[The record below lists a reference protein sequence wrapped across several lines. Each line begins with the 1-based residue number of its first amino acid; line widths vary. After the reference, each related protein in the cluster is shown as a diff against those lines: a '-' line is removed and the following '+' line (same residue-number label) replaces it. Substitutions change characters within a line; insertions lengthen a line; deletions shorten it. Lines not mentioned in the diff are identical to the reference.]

1 VQEQLPAEGDSIVRI
16 EILDGRFLYAIRL
29 LLLPGSF
36 NLCPADY
43 CELPGI
49 ADGVSGRGLPVE
61 SYEPPAEAIDDAIR
75 ILAAAGMDLGG
86 VEYLVNARTGKA
98 TFYDVNA
105 LSNFVANAPEVIGF
119 DPFEQLVD
127 LIAARAGLLEPAR

>member
-1 VQEQLPAEGDSIVRI
+1 ME
-16 EILDGRFLYAIRL
+16 
-29 LLLPGSF
+29 
-36 NLCPADY
+36 
-43 CELPGI
+43 
-49 ADGVSGRGLPVE
+49 
-61 SYEPPAEAIDDAIR
+61 
-75 ILAAAGMDLGG
+75 LGG